1 MKCVALHWEQFS
13 GHFFEM
19 MKTNGLFWGMRLFLL
34 YLGYLNGAVE
44 TGERASLEV
53 INDLNERE

>member
-1 MKCVALHWEQFS
+1 
-13 GHFFEM
+13 M